1 VTGEGP
7 PRSRI
12 GEGDDGRHGQGAR
25 RPGVWTIHAARAPR
39 LRPLTTRLHRAVPFP
54 KPSLGRSLGILALAA
69 SAWLVW
75 RTTPPELPSYADARA
90 AWVPS
95 DALLLDRRGQE
106 LGRVRIDYG
115 ARRGDWLPLATVSP
129 ALGTTLIAAE
139 DRRFRQ
145 HHGVDWRAI
154 GGAINARL
162 TGGAHPRGAYT
173 LSMQLAALLAPE
185 LGGAG
190 RRTLLQKIA
199 QGRAA
204 LALERGWSKDQIL
217 EAYLNLAPTRGEL
230 IGLDATA
237 RTLFGTGAAGLTA
250 PQAAAYVALLPAPGA
265 SPAVL
270 RRRACLTARRAGTDC
285 AAAELA
291 TLSMLGGPPRRD
303 AAALAPQ
310 LAAKLLQRGQRA
322 LHTTLDARVQMLAAS
337 ALSRRLAELDPANA
351 RDGAAIV
358 VDNASGEVL
367 AYVASAGPFSR
378 SAAVDGADAPRQAGS
393 TLKPFL
399 YARAIDRQLLT
410 AASILDDSPVH
421 LETASGLYMPQ
432 DYDRQFRGPVSVR
445 SALGN
450 SLNVP
455 AVRAL
460 MLVGVDDFRDLL
472 VDSGYRHLTEE
483 GEFYGYSL
491 ALGSAE
497 VTLLE
502 QAAAYRAL
510 ARGGLAGPLRLT
522 PGPRGVDRR
531 VFSAGAAG
539 IVADMMAD
547 PAAREAT
554 FGANSAIALPFWAAV
569 KTGTSKA
576 MRDNWCVGFTT
587 RFTVAVW
594 VGNFEGESMA
604 NVSGVTGAAP
614 AWREIMLALH
624 AGSPPPPPDR
634 PRGLEHSP
642 VRFAP
647 AIEPARAE
655 WFLPGTAVATVRLA
669 AAPQRPPRITT
680 PADGAR
686 IALDPDI
693 PRSRQRIAVA
703 TEGAPADARLLA
715 DGRVLTGPFWAPSPG
730 RHSLALAAADGRL
743 LDRIRLEVR

>member
-1 VTGEGP
+1 LAFRANVAAL
-7 PRSRI
+7 
-12 GEGDDGRHGQGAR
+12 AR
-25 RPGVWTIHAARAPR
+25 RRYPTIIR
-39 LRPLTTRLHRAVPFP
+39 LRRAVLLP
-54 KPSLGRSLGILALAA
+54 KPNLGRNLGGAVLLAVI
-69 SAWLVW
+69 WLLW
-75 RTTPPELPSYADARA
+75 RTAPPALPSYADARA
-90 AWVPS
+90 AWAPS
-95 DALLLDRRGQE
+95 EAVLLDRGGQE
-106 LGRVRIDYG
+106 LGRVRTDYG
-115 ARRGDWLPLATVSP
+115 ARRGDWVPLAVVSP
-129 ALGTTLIAAE
+129 ALSATLIAAE
-139 DRRFRQ
+139 DRRFRE
-145 HHGVDWRAI
+145 HNGVDWRAI
-154 GGAINARL
+154 GGSLHARL
-162 TGGAHPRGAYT
+162 AGGAHPRGAST
-173 LSMQLAALLAPE
+173 LSMQLAGLLAPE

-204 LALERGWSKDQIL
+204 LALERSWSKDQIL

-230 IGLDATA
+230 VGVDATA
-237 RTLFGTGAAGLTA
+237 RTLFGTGARGITA
-250 PQAAAYVALLPAPGA
+250 SQAAAYVALLPAPGA
-265 SPAVL
+265 SPAAL
-270 RRRACLTARRAGTDC
+270 QRRACVTARRAGTDC
-285 AAAELA
+285 VAAGLA
-291 TLSMLGGPPRRD
+291 ALAMLGGPPRHD
-303 AAALAPQ
+303 ASALAPQ
-310 LAAKLLQRGQRA
+310 LAAKLLQPGQRA
-322 LHTTLDARVQMLAAS
+322 LRTTLDARVQALAAS

-399 YARAIDRQLLT
+399 YARAIDRRLLT

-421 LETASGLYMPQ
+421 LETASGLYVPQ

-460 MLVGVDDFRDLL
+460 MLVGVDDFRDVL

-510 ARGGLAGPLRLT
+510 ARGGLASRLRLT
-522 PGPRGVDRR
+522 PGPRGRDTR
-531 VFSAGAAG
+531 VVSAEAAA

-554 FGANSAIALPFWAAV
+554 FGADSAIALPFWAAV

-624 AGSPPPPPDR
+624 AGLPPTPPER
-634 PRGLEHSP
+634 PPGLERVA

-669 AAPQRPPRITT
+669 TAPQRPPRITT

-693 PRSRQRIAVA
+693 PPARQRIAVA
-703 TEGAPADARLLA
+703 TEGAPAGARLLA
-715 DGRVLTGPFWAPSPG
+715 DGRALNGPLWAPSPG
-730 RHSLALAAADGRL
+730 HHSLSLAAADGRL